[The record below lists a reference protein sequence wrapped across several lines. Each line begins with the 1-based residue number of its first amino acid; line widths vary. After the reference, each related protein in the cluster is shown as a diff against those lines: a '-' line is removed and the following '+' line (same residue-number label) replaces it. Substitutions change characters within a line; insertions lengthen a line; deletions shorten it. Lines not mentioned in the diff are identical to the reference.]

1 MHSIPRPPSHS
12 KSGEIIIDYENESYQ
27 HQTQEFMK
35 HLPAY
40 TKKYIIGLFP
50 IASWLHRYNLQ
61 WLVRD
66 LIAGATVGIV
76 IVPQSM
82 GYAKIAELPPQY
94 GLYTAFV
101 GLCVYCLF
109 ATSKDISIGPTAVMS
124 LLVGQ
129 TVTRV
134 VSADPSITGPE
145 IAIALSLFTGIIAMF
160 IGLVRLGILV
170 DFIPAP
176 AIAGFMSGSAITITI
191 GQMPKL
197 FGIKGINTQE
207 SSYLIFGNF
216 FKHLPDTKVDVA
228 FGLVSMIWLYGVRYA
243 CQVLG
248 KRYPKY
254 SVHLFFFS
262 IMRNGILV
270 IFGTLIAFLI
280 NIGKSTSPIS
290 ILKTVPPGFTA
301 MGVPVIRTNVIAGIA
316 SSLPSGVI
324 ILILEH
330 VAIAKSFGRINDYT
344 INPDQEIIAI
354 GFTNIWAAFF
364 GAYPSTGS
372 FSRTAIKARSGVK
385 TPIAGIFS
393 ALVVLLALYA
403 LTPAFYYIPDAV
415 LAAVVIHAVADLVS
429 GPSYI
434 KRLAAVSLW
443 ELLIFVATV
452 VITFFTTVEYG
463 IYASVGMSIVILLF
477 RIARPRFW
485 GLGRIPLSTAV
496 NSVVYEDEKKHQ
508 PVVHSD
514 LQNYL
519 YVPEGHPSLGKLVES
534 LPDGILMCRVD
545 ESFTYPNSSFISDKI
560 ITYCKKRTRAGGKV
574 LSKGD
579 RQWNDDATP
588 AVIAARESLP
598 RLHALILD
606 FASVNRLDSSGL
618 QAIVDAQNA
627 LNRYSGH
634 HVEFHFVNILNPA
647 IRRCLIVAQ
656 FGNQPRP
663 GENRQEV
670 FPVVP
675 ASRDGPQ
682 RDVPEHQ
689 TTDAE
694 NQIASSSTTDDECY
708 SDSEEVKKE
717 HAEFVEVSSP
727 SVKNYP
733 TLDGIQLPKD
743 RYPFFHWSSD
753 EAVRSAVASRSLR
766 EEVEIDEQMDT
777 SNNVPTGH

>member
-1 MHSIPRPPSHS
+1 
-12 KSGEIIIDYENESYQ
+12 
-27 HQTQEFMK
+27 MK
-35 HLPAY
+35 INLPEY
-40 TKKYIIGLFP
+40 TKEYIISLFP
-50 IASWLHRYNLQ
+50 IASWLHRYNLM

-94 GLYTAFV
+94 GLY
-101 GLCVYCLF
+101 
-109 ATSKDISIGPTAVMS
+109 IGPTAVMS

-129 TVTRV
+129 TVTRI
-134 VSADPSITGPE
+134 VSSDPTITGPE
-145 IAIALSLFTGIIAMF
+145 IAVALSLFTGIIAMF

-197 FGIKGINTQE
+197 FGIKAVNTQV

-216 FKHLPDTKVDVA
+216 FKHLPETKVDVA
-228 FGLVSMIWLYGVRYA
+228 FGLVSMVWLYGVRYA

-248 KRYPKY
+248 RRYPKY
-254 SVHLFFFS
+254 SMHFFFFS

-270 IFGTLIAFLI
+270 IFGTLLAFLI
-280 NIGKSTSPIS
+280 NIGKETSPIS
-290 ILKTVPPGFTA
+290 ILKTVPAGFTA
-301 MGVPVIRTNVIAGIA
+301 MAIPTIRPEVISGIA

-354 GFTNIWAAFF
+354 GFTNIWASFF

-385 TPIAGIFS
+385 TPTAGIFS
-393 ALVVLLALYA
+393 ALIVLLALYA

-429 GPSYI
+429 GPSYV

-452 VITFFTTVEYG
+452 IVTFFSTVEYG

-485 GLGRIPLSTAV
+485 GLGRIPLSS
-496 NSVVYEDEKKHQ
+496 SVHSVSYEDEKKQ
-508 PVVHSD
+508 QIITSE

-519 YVPEGHPSLGKLVES
+519 YVHEQHPSLGKFVES

-560 ITYCKKRTRAGGKV
+560 ISYCKNRTRSGGKI

-579 RQWNDDATP
+579 RGWNDDSTP
-588 AVIAARESLP
+588 ATIAARYNLP

-618 QAIVDAQNA
+618 QAIVDAQNT

-634 HVEFHFVNILNPA
+634 HVEFHFVNILHPA
-647 IRRCLIVAQ
+647 IRRCLIVAE
-656 FGNQPRP
+656 FGTQPRP
-663 GENRQEV
+663 GDSRKEV
-670 FPVVP
+670 LPIVP

-682 RDVPEHQ
+682 RNNSHQ
-689 TTDAE
+689 QPDTE
-694 NQIASSSTTDDECY
+694 NQIDSSDE
-708 SDSEEVKKE
+708 DEKAVRT
-717 HAEFVEVSSP
+717 EFVEFQG
-727 SVKNYP
+727 
-733 TLDGIQLPKD
+733 GILLPKD
-743 RYPFFHWSSD
+743 RYPFFHWSAD
-753 EAVRSAVASRSLR
+753 EAVRSAVDSLSIR
-766 EEVEIDEQMDT
+766 QTLEESGELEEEQVAPT
-777 SNNVPTGH
+777 GNVPSSH